1 MFRSTKMKYIEIA
14 LLQRDFQNAIDYLGS
29 FGGVEIKKSEPDANA
44 EHSSYEHQSELLKN
58 IETHLNEIFD
68 YLQLEHTDT
77 NGELADMNAID
88 EFCTTLAEQ
97 IKPYRDK
104 LAVLMQK
111 KSDFQTALSEIE
123 RYSRLT
129 ISKKKLEQFEY
140 VHFVIGSIK
149 KEELD
154 AVHKALNG
162 RIASYEL
169 SDNIYIIFTTKKGR
183 WSLDSELKKTSFQEK
198 TIPGEEDKIPSD
210 VLAKFQADID
220 NIDKEISELTA
231 VREDTKNK
239 YGELLHKYEMSF
251 NLQKIYFDVYSNIQ
265 HSEAI
270 TVIEGWVPEKKIS
283 ELTKGL
289 KDKLGDTFSI
299 TTYSPEELPDG
310 LHKSVPVKME
320 NAKLIKPFEM
330 LVGMYGTPQY
340 RTIDPTP
347 FMAVSFLMFFGL
359 MYGDIGQGLV
369 FLFAGIGMM
378 FSKKLKDAGVILAS
392 IGVIAVIFGFIYG
405 SCFCFEHEDMEW
417 LIKPI
422 NKTLFG
428 LDQGY
433 LIRLDPEN
441 AFNIFYLTVGF
452 GVVINLLGLLINII
466 NSIIRGTFVHEMFGG
481 KGIAGF
487 MFLFCVGAVAFCFFV
502 LKLPFSK
509 IPSIFFILAAAAL
522 LLIFLSE
529 PIAAILTG
537 HRPIFEK
544 GFGLW
549 FILSV
554 VEVFD
559 VCLSTITNNLS
570 FIRIGAFAFAHSIL
584 SFTVISL
591 AKMFGGSV
599 TSVAGIITLIVGN
612 AIIVILE
619 GMIVCIQSIRL
630 EYYEFFSKFFNEQGK
645 TFKPFVVEKNEIPTK
660 S

>member
-29 FGGVEIKKSEPDANA
+29 FGGVEIKKSEADTGS
-44 EHSSYEHQSELLKN
+44 EHSSFEHQNELLSH
-58 IETHLNEIFD
+58 IEAHLNEIFD
-68 YLQLEHTDT
+68 YLQLEHTDA
-77 NGELADMNAID
+77 NGELADMTAVD
-88 EFCTTLAEQ
+88 EFCSTLAEQ
-97 IKPYRDK
+97 IAPYREK
-104 LAVLMQK
+104 LTTLTQK
-111 KSDFQTALSEIE
+111 KADFQTALSEIE

-129 ISKKKLEQFEY
+129 ISKKELEQFEY

-162 RIASYEL
+162 RIASYEI

-220 NIDKEISELTA
+220 NIDKEIRELTA

-251 NLQKIYFDVYSNIQ
+251 NLQKIYFDVYSSIQ

-270 TVIEGWVPEKKIS
+270 TVIEGWVPEKKIT

-289 KDKLGDTFSI
+289 TGKLGDTFSI
-299 TTYSPEELPDG
+299 TTYNPEELPDG
-310 LHKSVPVKME
+310 MHKSVPVKME
-320 NAKLIKPFEM
+320 NAKIIKPFEK
-330 LVGMYGTPQY
+330 LVGMYGTPEY
-340 RTIDPTP
+340 RTVDPTP

-369 FLFAGIGMM
+369 FLIAGICMM
-378 FSKKLKDAGVILAS
+378 FSKKLKDAGIILSS
-392 IGVIAVIFGFIYG
+392 IGIIAIIFGFIYG

-422 NKTLFG
+422 NKALFG

-452 GVVINLLGLLINII
+452 GVVINLLGMLINII

-481 KGIAGF
+481 KGVAGF
-487 MFLFCVGAVAFCFFV
+487 LFLFSVGAVAFCFFV
-502 LKLPFSK
+502 LSMPFNR
-509 IPSIFFILAAAAL
+509 IPNIFFILAVIAL
-522 LLIFLSE
+522 VLILINE
-529 PIAAILTG
+529 PLVAIITG
-537 HRPIFEK
+537 QRPIFEK

-549 FILSV
+549 FILSI

-612 AIIVILE
+612 AIIVVLE

-630 EYYEFFSKFFNEQGK
+630 EYYEFFSKFFSEQGK
-645 TFKPFVVEKNEIPTK
+645 TFKPFVVKKNGE
-660 S
+660 